1 MITLT
6 KDNFD
11 QEIASGL
18 VFVKFSVKNG
28 CRYCTEFKPKYLE
41 ASLAETGAK
50 FCEYE
55 TENLQTEDDICKK
68 HQISSFPTVLAF
80 ENGVLQG
87 KMEKYKFYSNR
98 DLQGLIFDEQK
109 LLFNKQCYV
118 EDLNMEMARRQ
129 ETKMAIERNKR
140 IETLQEQV
148 QLVKTEIEQEQKVL
162 ISKIEAEKNNMHLD
176 FLLPNE
182 TAAVW
187 EIPHCE
193 ACG

>member
-11 QEIASGL
+11 QEIALGL

-55 TENLQTEDDICKK
+55 TENLQTEDEIHKK
-68 HQISSFPTVLAF
+68 YQISSFPTILAF

-98 DLQGLIFDEQK
+98 DLQALILDEQK
-109 LLFNKQCYV
+109 KLFNQQCYV
-118 EDLNMEMARRQ
+118 EDLNMEM
-129 ETKMAIERNKR
+129 KKR
-140 IETLQEQV
+140 ME
-148 QLVKTEIEQEQKVL
+148 VKAPLEEP
-162 ISKIEAEKNNMHLD
+162 D
-176 FLLPNE
+176 FLPLTTPATHE
-182 TAAVW
+182 EV
-187 EIPHCE
+187 CE
-193 ACG
+193 SCQ